1 VSAGPAATYYNCTA
15 VDTWTATGGSGTF
28 SALSGDATSTATG
41 GATTVSKFNG
51 GTAFGSAA
59 AGALVTTVGSP
70 GSDTNV
76 ASEKAVR
83 TALGAV
89 SGGGSVFTG
98 STATA
103 TTGITGTAAVPILSL
118 SDQSVKSPVRF
129 EITLTASTN
138 VTGVTVNNK
147 TAGAKFSVVWTQPA
161 SNMDTVTWGGSVA
174 NTPCTIS
181 AAASAKTEQSFEVA
195 ADGATVYTTGCV
207 DITDAP
213 ITGGLRYANGAS
225 ADTLATMAQVL
236 ATCTTCLAVSAPAVH
251 SILLGAG
258 TQVPAVAGPNAATTY
273 PLFSAGTGA
282 DPAFRAIA
290 GTDLPA
296 TNLPT
301 PGTGVTIA
309 LPHGYAIC
317 TGTCTVTLPAPTA
330 AGDDFCVWN
339 DVGVATAITIT
350 GVTNVYFSNVALS
363 AYGTISG
370 SFTATAVAGNSV
382 CMVARD
388 TTHWHVKSYTGVWTA
403 N

>member
-1 VSAGPAATYYNCTA
+1 V
-15 VDTWTATGGSGTF
+15 
-28 SALSGDATSTATG
+28 
-41 GATTVSKFNG
+41 
-51 GTAFGSAA
+51 
-59 AGALVTTVGSP
+59 
-70 GSDTNV
+70 
-76 ASEKAVR
+76 
-83 TALGAV
+83 
-89 SGGGSVFTG
+89 
-98 STATA
+98 ATA
-103 TTGITGTAAVPILSL
+103 STGITGTAAVPILSL

-161 SNMDTVTWGGSVA
+161 SNMDTVTWGGSVS

-181 AAASAKTEQSFEVA
+181 AVASAQTEQFFEVA
-195 ADGATVYTTGCV
+195 ADGTTLQATGCL
-207 DITDAP
+207 DLTDAP
-213 ITGGLRYANGAS
+213 ITGGLRYANGAA
-225 ADTLATMAQVL
+225 ADTLATQAQV
-236 ATCTTCLAVSAPAVH
+236 
-251 SILLGAG
+251 
-258 TQVPAVAGPNAATTY
+258 VALVG
-273 PLFSAGTGA
+273 
-282 DPAFRAIA
+282 
-290 GTDLPA
+290 A

-370 SFTATAVAGNSV
+370 SFTATAAAGNSV